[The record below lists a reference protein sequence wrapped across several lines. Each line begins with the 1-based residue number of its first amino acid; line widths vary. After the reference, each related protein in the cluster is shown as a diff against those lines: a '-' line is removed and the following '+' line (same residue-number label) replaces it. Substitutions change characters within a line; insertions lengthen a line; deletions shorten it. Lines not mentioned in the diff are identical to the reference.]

1 MQGPLREQARSH
13 RGAAGL
19 VGWCGGQ
26 SSMNLSGP
34 FIKRPVATMLLSLA
48 IMLLG
53 GVSFGL
59 LPVSPLPQMDFPVIV
74 VQASLPGASP
84 EVMAST
90 VATPLERSFGSIAGV
105 NTMSSRSSQG
115 STRVILQFDL
125 DRDING
131 AAREVQAAINAS
143 RTLLPSGM
151 RSMPTYKKVNP
162 SQAPI
167 MVLSLTSDVLEK
179 GQLYDLAS
187 TILSQSLSQVQG
199 VGEVQIGG
207 SSLPAVRIELEPQSL
222 NQYGVALDDVRN
234 TIANA
239 NVRRPKGS
247 VEDDQRL
254 WQVQANDQL
263 EKAKDYESLI
273 IHYNGGAALRLK
285 DVAKVSDGVEDRYNS
300 GFFNDDAAVLLVINR
315 QAGAN
320 IIETVN
326 EIKAQLPALQA
337 VLPASVKLNLAMD
350 RSPVIKAT
358 LHEAEM
364 TLLIAVALVILVV
377 FLFLGNFRASLIPTL
392 AVPVSLVGTFAVM
405 YLYGFSLNNLSLMA
419 LILATGLVVDDAIV
433 VLENISRHIDEGV
446 RPMRAAYL
454 GAQEVGFTLLSM
466 NVSLVA
472 VFLSILFMGGII
484 ESLFREFSIT
494 LAAAIVVSLVV
505 SLTLTPMLC
514 ARWLK
519 PHTPGQENRL
529 QRWSRRA
536 NDWMVGKYA
545 TSLDWVLRHKRLT
558 LLSLFVT
565 IGVNIALYVVVPKTF
580 MPQQDTGQLIGFVRG
595 DDGLSFSVMQP
606 KMEIFRRAVLK
617 DEAVESVAGFI
628 GGNNGT
634 NNAFMLVRLKPI
646 KERSISAQ
654 KVIERLR
661 KEMPKV
667 PGAQL
672 MLMADQD
679 LQFGGGREQTTSQYS
694 YILQSGDLG
703 ALREWYPKVVTALK
717 ALPELTAIDAREGR
731 GARQVTLIVDR
742 DQAKRLGVDMD
753 MVTAVLNNAYSQRQI
768 STIYDSLNQ
777 YQVVMEVNPKYA
789 QDPITLKQVQVITA
803 DGARIPLST
812 IAHYENSLENDRV
825 SHEGQF
831 ASESIAFDMAEGVT
845 VEQGG
850 AAIERAIAK
859 VGLPEDVIAKMAG
872 TADAFAA
879 TQKSQPWMILGALV
893 AVYLVLGV
901 LYESYIHPLTIL
913 STLPSAGVGALLS
926 IYALGGEFSLISLL
940 GLFLLIGVV
949 KKNAILMIDL
959 ALQLERSQGMAPLE
973 SIRSACLQRLRPI
986 LMTTLAAIL
995 GALPLLMSR
1004 AEGAEMRQPLG
1015 LTIIGGLIFSQVLTL
1030 YTTPVVYLYLDR
1042 LRHRFNKWRGV
1053 RTDAALETPL

>member
-1 MQGPLREQARSH
+1 
-13 RGAAGL
+13 
-19 VGWCGGQ
+19 
-26 SSMNLSGP
+26 MNLSGP

-143 RTLLPSGM
+143 RNLLPSGM

-207 SSLPAVRIELEPQSL
+207 SSLPAVRIELEPQAL
-222 NQYGVALDDVRN
+222 NQYGVALDDVRK

-247 VEDDQRL
+247 VEDGERL

-273 IHYNGGAALRLK
+273 IHYADGAALRLK

-300 GFFNDDAAVLLVINR
+300 GFFNNDAAVLLVINR

-433 VLENISRHIDEGV
+433 VLENISRHIDAGV
-446 RPMRAAYL
+446 RPMKAAYL

-494 LAAAIVVSLVV
+494 LAASIVVSLIV

-519 PHTPGQENRL
+519 PHTPGEENRL
-529 QRWSRRA
+529 QRWSQRA
-536 NDWMVGKYA
+536 NEWMVGKYA
-545 TSLDWVLRHKRLT
+545 TSLDWVLRHRRLT
-558 LLSLFVT
+558 LLSLIVT
-565 IGVNIALYVVVPKTF
+565 VGVNIALYVVVPKTF
-580 MPQQDTGQLIGFVRG
+580 LPQQDTGQLIGFVRG
-595 DDGLSFSVMQP
+595 DDGLSFTVMQP

-628 GGNNGT
+628 GGTNGT

-646 KERSISAQ
+646 KERGISAQ

-667 PGAQL
+667 AGAQL

-679 LQFGGGREQTTSQYS
+679 LQFGGGREQTSSQYS

-703 ALREWYPKVVTALK
+703 SLREWYPKVVTALK

-731 GARQVTLIVDR
+731 GAQQVTLIVDR
-742 DQAKRLGVDMD
+742 DQAKRLGVDMN

-812 IAHYENSLENDRV
+812 IAHYENSLEDDRV

-845 VEQGG
+845 VEQGS
-850 AAIERAIAK
+850 AAIERAIAS

-879 TQKSQPWMILGALV
+879 TQKSQPWMILGALL

-959 ALQLERSQGMAPLE
+959 ALQLERHQGMAPLE
-973 SIRSACLQRLRPI
+973 SIRNACLQRLRPI

-995 GALPLLMSR
+995 GALPLLLGR

-1030 YTTPVVYLYLDR
+1030 YTTPVVYLYLDK
-1042 LRHRFNKWRGV
+1042 LRHRFNHWRGV

>member
-1 MQGPLREQARSH
+1 
-13 RGAAGL
+13 
-19 VGWCGGQ
+19 
-26 SSMNLSGP
+26 MNLSGP
-34 FIKRPVATMLLSLA
+34 FIRRPVATMLLSLA

-59 LPVSPLPQMDFPVIV
+59 LPVAPLPNMDFPVIV
-74 VQASLPGASP
+74 VSANLPGASP
-84 EVMAST
+84 EIMASS
-90 VATPLERSFGSIAGV
+90 VATPLERSLGSIAGV
-105 NTMSSRSSQG
+105 NTMSSRSTQG

-143 RTLLPSGM
+143 RNLLPSGM

-167 MVLSLTSDVLEK
+167 MVLSMTSDVLQK

-187 TILSQSLSQVQG
+187 TILSQSLSQVSG

-207 SSLPAVRIELEPQSL
+207 SSLPAVRIELEPQLLAQHGVSL
-222 NQYGVALDDVRN
+222 DEVRT
-234 TIANA
+234 TITNA

-247 VEDDQRL
+247 VENGQYN

-263 EKAKDYESLI
+263 EKAADYQSLI
-273 IHYNGGAALRLK
+273 IRYQDGAALRLK
-285 DVAKVSDGVEDRYNS
+285 DVGKVSDAVENRYNS
-300 GFFNDDAAVLLVINR
+300 GFFNDKSAVLLVINR

-320 IIETVN
+320 IIETVAQ
-326 EIKAQLPALQA
+326 IKAQLPALQA
-337 VLPASVKLNLAMD
+337 VLPASVKLELALD

-364 TLLIAVALVILVV
+364 TLLIAVALVIMVV
-377 FLFLGNFRASLIPTL
+377 YLFLGNFRASLIPTL

-433 VLENISRHIDEGV
+433 VLENISRHIDNGLS
-446 RPMRAAYL
+446 PMKASFL
-454 GAQEVGFTLLSM
+454 GAKEVGFTLLAM

-472 VFLSILFMGGII
+472 VFLSILFMGGLV

-494 LAAAIVVSLVV
+494 LSASIIVSLIV

-519 PHTPGQENRL
+519 PHVPGSENRL
-529 QRWSRRA
+529 QRWSNRV
-536 NDWMVGKYA
+536 NDRMVAGYDR
-545 TSLDWVLRHKRLT
+545 SLGWVMRHRRLT
-558 LLSLFVT
+558 LLSLLVT
-565 IGVNIALYVVVPKTF
+565 VVVNVALYVVVPKTF
-580 MPQQDTGQLIGFVRG
+580 LPTQDTGQLVGFVRG

-606 KMEIFRRAVLK
+606 KMEIFRRAILA
-617 DEAVESVAGFI
+617 DPAVDTVAGFI
-628 GGNNGT
+628 GGNSGT
-634 NNAFMLVRLKPI
+634 NNAFMLVRLKPVE
-646 KERSISAQ
+646 ERKLSSEQ
-654 KVIERLR
+654 VVERLR

-667 PGAQL
+667 PGGRVFL
-672 MLMADQD
+672 TPDQD
-679 LQFGGGREQTTSQYS
+679 LQLGGGREQTTSAYQ

-703 ALREWYPKVVTALK
+703 SLRTWYPKVVTALK

-731 GARQVTLIVDR
+731 GAQQVTLQVNR
-742 DQAKRLGVDMD
+742 DTAKRLGIDMD
-753 MVTAVLNNAYSQRQI
+753 MVTSVLNNAYSQRQV

-777 YQVVMEVNPKYA
+777 YKVVMEVNPKFA
-789 QDPITLKQVQVITA
+789 QDPVTLEQVQVITA
-803 DGARIPLST
+803 DGNRVPLSS
-812 IAHYENSLENDRV
+812 IAYYERSLADDSV
-825 SHEGQF
+825 SHDGQF
-831 ASESIAFDMAEGVT
+831 ASENISFDLAEGVSIDQAT
-845 VEQGG
+845 L
-850 AAIERAIAK
+850 AIERAVAQ
-859 VGLPEDVIAKMAG
+859 VGLPSDVIAKMAG
-872 TADAFAA
+872 TANAFAA
-879 TQKSQPWMILGALV
+879 TQKSQPWMILGALL
-893 AVYLVLGV
+893 AVYLVLGI

-926 IYALGGEFSLISLL
+926 IYAIGGQFSLISLL

-949 KKNAILMIDL
+949 KKNAIMMIDL
-959 ALQLERSQGMAPLE
+959 ALQLERDSGMSPEE
-973 SIRSACLQRLRPI
+973 SIRVACLQRLRPI
-986 LMTTLAAIL
+986 LMTTMAAIL
-995 GALPLLMSR
+995 GALPLMFSS
-1004 AEGAEMRQPLG
+1004 AAGAEMRRPLG
-1015 LTIIGGLIFSQVLTL
+1015 LTIIGGLVFSQVLTL

-1042 LRHRFNKWRGV
+1042 LRHRFNQWRGV

>member
-1 MQGPLREQARSH
+1 
-13 RGAAGL
+13 
-19 VGWCGGQ
+19 
-26 SSMNLSGP
+26 MNLSGP
-34 FIKRPVATMLLSLA
+34 FIRRPVATMLLSLA

-53 GVSFGL
+53 GVSFNL
-59 LPVSPLPQMDFPVIV
+59 LPVSPLPNMDFPVIV
-74 VQASLPGASP
+74 VSAALPGASP

-90 VATPLERSFGSIAGV
+90 VATPLERSLGTIAGIS
-105 NTMSSRSSQG
+105 TMSSRSSQG
-115 STRVILQFDL
+115 TTRVILQFDL

-143 RTLLPSGM
+143 RNLLPSGM

-187 TILSQSLSQVQG
+187 TILSQSLSQVNG

-207 SSLPAVRIELEPQSL
+207 SSLPAVRVELEPQLL
-222 NQYGVALDDVRN
+222 NQYGVSLDDVRT
-234 TIANA
+234 TITGA

-247 VEDDQRL
+247 VEDAEHN

-263 EKAKDYESLI
+263 EKAKDYAPLI
-273 IHYNGGAALRLK
+273 IRYQNGAALRLSH
-285 DVAKVSDGVEDRYNS
+285 VAKVSDAVEDRYNA
-300 GFFNDDAAVLLVINR
+300 GFFNNDQAVLLVINR

-320 IIETVN
+320 IIETVAQ
-326 EIKAQLPALQA
+326 IKAQLPALQA
-337 VLPASVKLNLAMD
+337 VLPASVKLDLAMD

-358 LHEAEM
+358 LHEAET
-364 TLLIAVALVILVV
+364 TLLIAVTLVILVV
-377 FLFLGNFRASLIPTL
+377 FFFLGNFRASLIPTL

-405 YLYGFSLNNLSLMA
+405 YLSGFSLNNLSLMA

-433 VLENISRHIDEGV
+433 VLENISRHIDKGV
-446 RPMRAAYL
+446 PPMQAAYL
-454 GAQEVGFTLLSM
+454 GAKEVGFTLLSM

-484 ESLFREFSIT
+484 ASLFREFSIT
-494 LAAAIVVSLVV
+494 LAASIVVSLIV

-519 PHTPGQENRL
+519 PHDPNKENRL
-529 QRWSRRA
+529 QRWSRGL
-536 NDWMVGKYA
+536 NDRMIAGYDR
-545 TSLDWVLRHKRLT
+545 SLGWVLRHRGLT
-558 LLSLFVT
+558 LLSLLVT

-580 MPQQDTGQLIGFVRG
+580 MPQQDTGQLIGYIRG

-606 KMEIFRRAVLK
+606 KVEAFRRAVLA
-617 DEAVESVAGFI
+617 DPAVDSVAGFI
-628 GGNNGT
+628 GGNGGT
-634 NNAFMLVRLKPI
+634 SNATMIVRLKPI
-646 KERSISAQ
+646 KERNLAAD

-661 KEMPKV
+661 KDMPLV
-667 PGAQL
+667 PGGRL
-672 MLMADQD
+672 FLMADQD
-679 LQFGGGREQTTSQYS
+679 LQFGGGREQTTSQYQ
-694 YILQSGDLG
+694 YILQSGDL
-703 ALREWYPKVVTALK
+703 ASLRLWYPKVLAALK
-717 ALPELTAIDAREGR
+717 SVPELTAIDGREGR
-731 GARQVTLIVDR
+731 GAQQVTLQVDR
-742 DQAKRLGVDMD
+742 DTAKRLGVDMN

-789 QDPITLKQVQVITA
+789 QDPVTLDQVQVITA
-803 DGARIPLST
+803 AGDRIPLSS
-812 IAHYENSLENDRV
+812 IAHYERSLEDDRV
-825 SHEGQF
+825 THDGQF
-831 ASESIAFDMAEGVT
+831 ASEDISFDLAEGAT
-845 VEQGG
+845 LEQ
-850 AAIERAIAK
+850 ATASVERAVAK
-859 VGLPEDVIAKMAG
+859 IGLPSDVIAKMAG

-879 TQKSQPWMILGALV
+879 AQKSQPWMILGALV
-893 AVYLVLGV
+893 VVYLVLGV

-913 STLPSAGVGALLS
+913 STLPSAGVGALLT
-926 IYALGGEFSLISLL
+926 IYLLGGQFSLISLL

-959 ALQLERSQGMAPLE
+959 ALQLEREHGMTPLD

-995 GALPLLMSR
+995 GALPLLLSN
-1004 AEGAEMRQPLG
+1004 AEGAEMRHPLG

-1053 RTDAALETPL
+1053 RTDAALETPI

>member
-1 MQGPLREQARSH
+1 
-13 RGAAGL
+13 
-19 VGWCGGQ
+19 
-26 SSMNLSGP
+26 MNLSGP

-90 VATPLERSFGSIAGV
+90 VATPLERSFGAIAGV

-143 RTLLPSGM
+143 RNLLPSGM

-207 SSLPAVRIELEPQSL
+207 SSLPAVRIELEPQAL
-222 NQYGVALDDVRN
+222 NQYGVALDDVRK
-234 TIANA
+234 TIAAA

-247 VEDDQRL
+247 VEDGERL
-254 WQVQANDQL
+254 WQIQANDQL

-273 IHYNGGAALRLK
+273 IHYKDGAALRLK

-364 TLLIAVALVILVV
+364 TLLIAVALVVLVV

-446 RPMRAAYL
+446 KPMKAAYL
-454 GAQEVGFTLLSM
+454 GAKEVGFTLLSM

-472 VFLSILFMGGII
+472 VFLSILFMGGIV

-529 QRWSRRA
+529 QRWSRRI

-545 TSLDWVLRHKRLT
+545 TSLDWVLRHRRLT
-558 LLSLFVT
+558 LLSLIITV
-565 IGVNIALYVVVPKTF
+565 GVNVALYVVVPKTF

-606 KMEIFRRAVLK
+606 KMETFRRAVLK

-628 GGNNGT
+628 GGTNGT

-646 KERSISAQ
+646 KERNLSAQ

-703 ALREWYPKVVTALK
+703 ALREWYPKVVTALR

-731 GARQVTLIVDR
+731 GAQQVTLIVDR
-742 DQAKRLGVDMD
+742 DQAKRLGVDMN

-777 YQVVMEVNPKYA
+777 YQVVMEVNQKYA
-789 QDPITLKQVQVITA
+789 QDPVTLNQVQVITA

-812 IAHYENSLENDRV
+812 IAHYENSLEDDRV

-845 VEQGG
+845 VEQGS

-879 TQKSQPWMILGALV
+879 TQKSQPFMILGALL

-959 ALQLERSQGMAPLE
+959 ALQLERHQGLSPLE

-995 GALPLLMSR
+995 GALPLLLSR

-1030 YTTPVVYLYLDR
+1030 YTTPVVYLYLDK

>member
-1 MQGPLREQARSH
+1 
-13 RGAAGL
+13 
-19 VGWCGGQ
+19 
-26 SSMNLSGP
+26 MNLSGP

-90 VATPLERSFGSIAGV
+90 VATPLERSFGAIAGV

-143 RTLLPSGM
+143 RNLLPSGM

-207 SSLPAVRIELEPQSL
+207 SSLPAVRIELEPQAL

-234 TIANA
+234 TVANA

-247 VEDDQRL
+247 VEDGQRL

-300 GFFNDDAAVLLVINR
+300 GFFNNDAAVLLVINR

-433 VLENISRHIDEGV
+433 VLENITRHIDEGV
-446 RPMRAAYL
+446 PPMKAAYL

-494 LAAAIVVSLVV
+494 LAASIVVSLVV

-519 PHTPGQENRL
+519 PHTPGEENRL
-529 QRWSRRA
+529 QRWSHRA
-536 NDWMVGKYA
+536 NEWMVAKYA
-545 TSLDWVLRHKRLT
+545 TSLDWVLRHRRLT
-558 LLSLFVT
+558 LLSLIV
-565 IGVNIALYVVVPKTF
+565 IVGVNIALYVVVPKTF

-606 KMEIFRRAVLK
+606 KMETFRRAVLK

-628 GGNNGT
+628 GGTNGT

-646 KERSISAQ
+646 KERGVSAQ

-667 PGAQL
+667 AGAQL

-694 YILQSGDLG
+694 YILQSADLG
-703 ALREWYPKVVTALK
+703 ELRQWYPKVVTALK

-731 GARQVTLIVDR
+731 GAQQVTLIVDR

-812 IAHYENSLENDRV
+812 IAHYENSLEDDRV

-831 ASESIAFDMAEGVT
+831 ASESISFDMAEGVT
-845 VEQGG
+845 VEQGT

-859 VGLPEDVIAKMAG
+859 LGMPEDVIVKMAG

-959 ALQLERSQGMAPLE
+959 ALQLERHQGLEPLA

-995 GALPLLMSR
+995 GALPLLLSR

-1030 YTTPVVYLYLDR
+1030 YTTPVVYLYLDK
-1042 LRHRFNKWRGV
+1042 LRHRFNHWRGV

>member
-1 MQGPLREQARSH
+1 
-13 RGAAGL
+13 
-19 VGWCGGQ
+19 
-26 SSMNLSGP
+26 MNLSGP

-90 VATPLERSFGSIAGV
+90 VATPLERSFGAIAGV

-143 RTLLPSGM
+143 RNLLPSGM

-207 SSLPAVRIELEPQSL
+207 SSLPAVRIELEPQAL

-247 VEDDQRL
+247 VEDGQRL

-273 IHYNGGAALRLK
+273 IHYADAAALRLK

-446 RPMRAAYL
+446 PPMKAAYL

-472 VFLSILFMGGII
+472 VFLSILFMGGIVQ
-484 ESLFREFSIT
+484 SLFREFSIT
-494 LAAAIVVSLVV
+494 LAASIVVSLVV

-519 PHTPGQENRL
+519 PHTPGRENRL
-529 QRWSRRA
+529 QRWSQRA
-536 NDWMVGKYA
+536 NAWMVGKYA
-545 TSLDWVLRHKRLT
+545 TSLDWVLRHRLLT
-558 LLSLFVT
+558 LLSLLVT
-565 IGVNIALYVVVPKTF
+565 VGVNIALYVVVPKTF
-580 MPQQDTGQLIGFVRG
+580 LPQQDTGQLIGFVRG

-617 DEAVESVAGFI
+617 DPAVESVAGFI
-628 GGNNGT
+628 GGTNGT

-646 KERSISAQ
+646 KERNLSAQ

-679 LQFGGGREQTTSQYS
+679 LQFGGGREQTSSQYS

-703 ALREWYPKVVTALK
+703 ALREWYPKVVAALK

-731 GARQVTLIVDR
+731 GAQQVTLIVDR

-753 MVTAVLNNAYSQRQI
+753 MVTSVLNNAYSQRQI

-789 QDPITLKQVQVITA
+789 QDPITLDQVKVITA

-812 IAHYENSLENDRV
+812 IAHYENSLADDRV

-845 VEQGG
+845 VEQGT

-859 VGLPEDVIAKMAG
+859 VGLPEEVIAKMSG

-959 ALQLERSQGMAPLE
+959 ALQLERHQGLEPLE

-995 GALPLLMSR
+995 GALPLLLSR

-1030 YTTPVVYLYLDR
+1030 YTTPVVYLYLDT
-1042 LRHRFNKWRGV
+1042 LRHRFNHWRGV
-1053 RTDAALETPL
+1053 RTDVALETPL

>member
-1 MQGPLREQARSH
+1 
-13 RGAAGL
+13 
-19 VGWCGGQ
+19 
-26 SSMNLSGP
+26 MNLSGP
-34 FIKRPVATMLLSLA
+34 FIRRPVATMLLSFA

-53 GVSFGL
+53 GVCFGL

-74 VQASLPGASP
+74 VQANLPGASP

-90 VATPLERSFGSIAGV
+90 VATPLERSFGAIAGV

-143 RTLLPSGM
+143 RNLLPSGM

-162 SQAPI
+162 SQAPV

-187 TILSQSLSQVQG
+187 TILSQSLSQVAG

-207 SSLPAVRIELEPQSL
+207 SSLPAVRIELEPQLL
-222 NQYGVALDDVRN
+222 NQYGVALDDVR
-234 TIANA
+234 TAIANS

-247 VEDDQRL
+247 VEDDKRM

-263 EKAKDYESLI
+263 EKAKDYETLVIRYQDGSV
-273 IHYNGGAALRLK
+273 LRLK

-300 GFFNDDAAVLLVINR
+300 GFFNNDSAVLLVINR

-326 EIKAQLPALQA
+326 EIKNQLPALQA

-364 TLLIAVALVILVV
+364 TLLIAVALVVLVV

-446 RPMRAAYL
+446 PPMKAAYL
-454 GAQEVGFTLLSM
+454 GAEEVGFTLLSM
-466 NVSLVA
+466 NASLVA

-519 PHTPGQENRL
+519 PHVPGQENRL
-529 QRWSRRA
+529 QRWSQHVNER
-536 NDWMVGKYA
+536 MVRGYA
-545 TSLDWVLRHKRLT
+545 RSLDWVLRHRRLT
-558 LLSLFVT
+558 LLSLLVT
-565 IGVNIALYVVVPKTF
+565 VGVNIALYVVVPKTF

-595 DDGLSFSVMQP
+595 DDGLSFNVMQP

-617 DEAVESVAGFI
+617 DEAVQSVAGFI

-646 KERSISAQ
+646 KERAMSAQ

-694 YILQSGDLG
+694 YILQSADL
-703 ALREWYPKVVTALK
+703 ASLREWYPKLVAAFR
-717 ALPELTAIDAREGR
+717 ALPELTAIDARDGG
-731 GARQVTLIVDR
+731 GAQQVTLIVDR
-742 DQAKRLGVDMD
+742 DQAKRLGIDMN

-789 QDPITLKQVQVITA
+789 QDPNTLEQVQVITA
-803 DGARIPLST
+803 DGARVPLSA
-812 IAHYENSLENDRV
+812 IAHYENSLEDDRV

-845 VEQGG
+845 VEQGT

-859 VGLPEDVIAKMAG
+859 LGMPEDVIAKMAG

-879 TQKSQPWMILGALV
+879 TQKSQPFMILGALL

-926 IYALGGEFSLISLL
+926 IYVLGSEFSLISLL

-959 ALQLERSQGMAPLE
+959 ALQLERAGQTPLE
-973 SIRSACLQRLRPI
+973 SIRSACLLRLRPI

-995 GALPLLMSR
+995 GALPLLLGG
-1004 AEGAEMRQPLG
+1004 AEGSEMRQPLG
-1015 LTIIGGLIFSQVLTL
+1015 LTIIGGLVFSQVLTL
-1030 YTTPVVYLYLDR
+1030 YTTPVVYLYLDN
-1042 LRHRFNKWRGV
+1042 LRHRFNRWRGV

>member
-1 MQGPLREQARSH
+1 
-13 RGAAGL
+13 
-19 VGWCGGQ
+19 
-26 SSMNLSGP
+26 
-34 FIKRPVATMLLSLA
+34 
-48 IMLLG
+48 MLLG

-59 LPVSPLPQMDFPVIV
+59 LPVAPLPQMDFPVIV

-90 VATPLERSFGSIAGV
+90 VATPLERSFGAIAGV

-143 RTLLPSGM
+143 RNLLPSGM

-187 TILSQSLSQVQG
+187 TILSQSLSQVAG

-207 SSLPAVRIELEPQSL
+207 SSLPAVRIELEPQLL
-222 NQYGVALDDVRN
+222 NQYGVALDDVRK
-234 TIANA
+234 TIAEA

-247 VEDDQRL
+247 VENSEQL

-263 EKAKDYESLI
+263 EKAKDYEPLI
-273 IHYNGGAALRLK
+273 IHYKDGAALRLK
-285 DVAKVSDGVEDRYNS
+285 DVARVSDGVEDRYNS

-377 FLFLGNFRASLIPTL
+377 YLFLGNFRASLIPTL

-446 RPMRAAYL
+446 PPLKAAYL
-454 GAQEVGFTLLSM
+454 GAKEVGFTLLSM

-519 PHTPGQENRL
+519 PHVPGRENRL
-529 QRWSRRA
+529 QRWSQRT

-545 TSLDWVLRHKRLT
+545 SSLDWVLRHKRLT
-558 LLSLFVT
+558 LLSLLLT
-565 IGVNIALYVVVPKTF
+565 IGVNVALYVVVPKTF

-606 KMEIFRRAVLK
+606 KMEIFRREVLK
-617 DEAVESVAGFI
+617 DPAVESVAGFI
-628 GGNNGT
+628 GGSNGT

-646 KERSISAQ
+646 KERNISAQ

-667 PGAQL
+667 AGAQL

-694 YILQSGDLG
+694 YIIQSGDLG
-703 ALREWYPKVVTALK
+703 ALREWYPKVVTALR

-731 GARQVTLIVDR
+731 GAQQVTLVVDR
-742 DQAKRLGVDMD
+742 DQAKRLGIDMN

-789 QDPITLKQVQVITA
+789 RDPVTLNQVQVITA
-803 DGARIPLST
+803 DGARVPLST

-831 ASESIAFDMAEGVT
+831 ASESVSFDMAEGVT
-845 VEQGG
+845 VEQGT
-850 AAIERAIAK
+850 AAIERALAK
-859 VGLPEDVIAKMAG
+859 LGIPEELIIKMAG

-879 TQKSQPWMILGALV
+879 TQKSQPFMILGALL

-926 IYALGGEFSLISLL
+926 IYVLGGEFSLISLL

-959 ALQLERSQGMAPLE
+959 ALQLERHQGMGPLE
-973 SIRSACLQRLRPI
+973 SIRSACLLRLRPI

-995 GALPLLMSR
+995 GALPLLLGS

-1015 LTIIGGLIFSQVLTL
+1015 LTIIGGLVFSQILTL

-1042 LRHRFNKWRGV
+1042 LRHAFNRWRGV

>member
-1 MQGPLREQARSH
+1 
-13 RGAAGL
+13 
-19 VGWCGGQ
+19 
-26 SSMNLSGP
+26 MNLSGP
-34 FIKRPVATMLLSLA
+34 FIRRPVATMLLSLA
-48 IMLLG
+48 IILLG

-59 LPVSPLPQMDFPVIV
+59 LPVSPLPNMDFPVIV
-74 VQASLPGASP
+74 VSASLPGASP

-90 VATPLERSFGSIAGV
+90 VATPLERSLGTIAGIS
-105 NTMSSRSSQG
+105 TMSSRSSQG

-143 RTLLPSGM
+143 RNLLPSGM

-187 TILSQSLSQVQG
+187 TILSQSLSQVNG

-207 SSLPAVRIELEPQSL
+207 SSLPAVRVELEPQLL
-222 NQYGVALDDVRN
+222 NQYGVSLDEVRT

-239 NVRRPKGS
+239 NVRKPKGS
-247 VEDDQRL
+247 VEDADHN

-263 EKAKDYESLI
+263 EKAKDYEPLI
-273 IHYNGGAALRLK
+273 IRYQDGAALRLSH
-285 DVAKVSDGVEDRYNS
+285 VAKVSDAVEDRYNA
-300 GFFNDDAAVLLVINR
+300 GFFNDKQAVLLVINR

-320 IIETVN
+320 IIETVAQ
-326 EIKAQLPALQA
+326 IKAQLPALQA
-337 VLPASVKLNLAMD
+337 VLPASVNLDLAMD

-364 TLLIAVALVILVV
+364 TLLIAVTLVILVV
-377 FLFLGNFRASLIPTL
+377 FFFLGNFRASLIPTL

-405 YLYGFSLNNLSLMA
+405 YLSGFSLNNLSLMA

-433 VLENISRHIDEGV
+433 VLENISRHIDKGV
-446 RPMRAAYL
+446 PPMQAAYL
-454 GAQEVGFTLLSM
+454 GAKEVGFTLLSM

-484 ESLFREFSIT
+484 ASLFREFSIT
-494 LAAAIVVSLVV
+494 LAVSIVVSLVV

-519 PHTPGQENRL
+519 PHDPDRENSL
-529 QRWSRRA
+529 QRWSRRL
-536 NDWMVGKYA
+536 NDRMVAGYDR
-545 TSLDWVLRHKRLT
+545 SLGWALRHRRLT
-558 LLSLFVT
+558 LLSLLLT

-580 MPQQDTGQLIGFVRG
+580 MPQQDTGQLIGFIRG
-595 DDGLSFSVMQP
+595 DNGLSFSVMQP
-606 KMEIFRRAVLK
+606 KMEIYRKAVLA
-617 DEAVESVAGFI
+617 DPAVDSVAGFI
-628 GGNNGT
+628 GGNGGS
-634 NNAFMLVRLKPI
+634 NNATMIVRLKPI
-646 KERSISAQ
+646 KERNIAAD

-661 KEMPKV
+661 KNMPQV
-667 PGAQL
+667 PGGRL
-672 MLMADQD
+672 FLMADQD
-679 LQFGGGREQTTSQYS
+679 LQFGGGREQTTSQYQ
-694 YILQSGDLG
+694 YILQSGDLTS
-703 ALREWYPKVVTALK
+703 LRLWYPKVLAALK
-717 ALPELTAIDAREGR
+717 SLPELTAIDGREGR
-731 GARQVTLIVDR
+731 GAQQVTLQVDR
-742 DQAKRLGVDMD
+742 DTAKRLGVDMN
-753 MVTAVLNNAYSQRQI
+753 MVTAVLNNAYSQRQV

-789 QDPITLKQVQVITA
+789 QDPVTLEQVQVITA
-803 DGARIPLST
+803 AGERIPLSSFT
-812 IAHYENSLENDRV
+812 HYERSLENDRV
-825 SHEGQF
+825 THDGQF
-831 ASESIAFDMAEGVT
+831 ASEDISFDLAEGVT
-845 VEQGG
+845 LEQ
-850 AAIERAIAK
+850 ASTAIEHAVAK
-859 VGLPEDVIAKMAG
+859 VGLPTDVIAKMAG
-872 TADAFAA
+872 TADTFAA
-879 TQKSQPWMILGALV
+879 AQKSQPWMILGALV
-893 AVYLVLGV
+893 VVYLVLGI

-926 IYALGGEFSLISLL
+926 IYLLGGQFSLISLL

-959 ALQLERSQGMAPLE
+959 ALQLERESGMTPLE

-995 GALPLLMSR
+995 GALPLLLSS
-1004 AEGAEMRQPLG
+1004 AEGAEMRHPLG
-1015 LTIIGGLIFSQVLTL
+1015 LTIIGGLIFSQILTL

-1042 LRHRFNKWRGV
+1042 LRRRVNQWRGV

>member
-1 MQGPLREQARSH
+1 LQLETAVEL
-13 RGAAGL
+13 AA
-19 VGWCGGQ
+19 
-26 SSMNLSGP
+26 MNLSGP

-59 LPVSPLPQMDFPVIV
+59 LPVAPLPQMDFPVIV

-90 VATPLERSFGSIAGV
+90 VATPLERSFGAIAGV

-143 RTLLPSGM
+143 RNLLPSGM

-207 SSLPAVRIELEPQSL
+207 SSLPAVRIELEPQAL
-222 NQYGVALDDVRN
+222 NQYGVALDDVRK
-234 TIANA
+234 TIADA

-247 VEDDQRL
+247 VEDGQRL
-254 WQVQANDQL
+254 WQIQANDQL

-273 IHYNGGAALRLK
+273 IHYADGAALRLK

-446 RPMRAAYL
+446 KPMQAAYL
-454 GAQEVGFTLLSM
+454 GAKEVGFTLLSM

-472 VFLSILFMGGII
+472 VFLSILFMGGIV

-529 QRWSRRA
+529 QRWSRRT

-545 TSLDWVLRHKRLT
+545 TSLDWVLRHRRLT
-558 LLSLFVT
+558 LLSLLITV
-565 IGVNIALYVVVPKTF
+565 GVNVALYVVVPKTF

-628 GGNNGT
+628 GGTNGT

-646 KERSISAQ
+646 KERQLNAQ

-703 ALREWYPKVVTALK
+703 SLREWYPKVVAALR
-717 ALPELTAIDAREGR
+717 ALPELTAIDAREGK
-731 GARQVTLIVDR
+731 GAQQVTLIVDR
-742 DQAKRLGVDMD
+742 DQAKRLGIDMN

-789 QDPITLKQVQVITA
+789 QDPVTLKQVQVITA
-803 DGARIPLST
+803 DGARVPLST
-812 IAHYENSLENDRV
+812 IAHYESSLEDDRV

-831 ASESIAFDMAEGVT
+831 ASEDISFDMAEGVT
-845 VEQGG
+845 VEQGS

-859 VGLPEDVIAKMAG
+859 LGLPEDVIAKMAG

-879 TQKSQPWMILGALV
+879 TQKSQPFMILGALL

-959 ALQLERSQGMAPLE
+959 ALQLERHQGLSPLE

-995 GALPLLMSR
+995 GALPLLLSR

-1030 YTTPVVYLYLDR
+1030 YTTPVVYLYLDK

>member
-1 MQGPLREQARSH
+1 
-13 RGAAGL
+13 
-19 VGWCGGQ
+19 
-26 SSMNLSGP
+26 MNLSGP

-53 GVSFGL
+53 GLSFGL
-59 LPVSPLPQMDFPVIV
+59 LPVAPLPQMDFPVIV

-90 VATPLERSFGSIAGV
+90 VATPLERSFGAIAGI
-105 NTMSSRSSQG
+105 NSMSSRSSQG
-115 STRVILQFDL
+115 STRVILEFEMG
-125 DRDING
+125 RDING

-143 RTLLPSGM
+143 RNLLPSGM

-187 TILSQSLSQVQG
+187 TILSQSLAQVPG

-207 SSLPAVRIELEPQSL
+207 SSLPAVRIELEPQLL
-222 NQYGVALDDVRN
+222 NQYGVALDEVRD

-247 VEDDQRL
+247 VADAERM
-254 WQVQANDQL
+254 WQIQANDQL
-263 EKAKDYESLI
+263 EKAKDYSSLI
-273 IHYNGGAALRLK
+273 IRYQNGSALRLR
-285 DVAKVSDGVEDRYNS
+285 DVASVRDGVEDRYNS
-300 GFFNDDAAVLLVINR
+300 GFFNDDAAVLLVVNR
-315 QAGAN
+315 QSGAN
-320 IIETVN
+320 IIETVAQ
-326 EIKAQLPALQA
+326 IKDQLPALQA
-337 VLPASVKLNLAMD
+337 LLPASVQLNVAMD

-377 FLFLGNFRASLIPTL
+377 YLFLGNFRASLIPTL
-392 AVPVSLVGTFAVM
+392 AVPVSLVGTFAIM

-446 RPMRAAYL
+446 APLKAAYL
-454 GAQEVGFTLLSM
+454 GTKEVGFTLLSM
-466 NVSLVA
+466 NVSLVV

-494 LAAAIVVSLVV
+494 LAAAILVSLLV

-519 PHTPGQENRL
+519 PHVPGRENRL
-529 QRWSRRA
+529 QRASQRA
-536 NDWMVGKYA
+536 NEWMVSRYA
-545 TSLDWVLRHKRLT
+545 TSLDWVLRHRRLT
-558 LLSLFVT
+558 LLSLLLT
-565 IGVNIALYVVVPKTF
+565 IGVNVALYVVVPKTF

-595 DDGLSFSVMQP
+595 DDGLSFNVMQP
-606 KMEIFRRAVLK
+606 KMETYRRAVLR
-617 DEAVESVAGFI
+617 DPAVQSVAGFI
-628 GGNNGT
+628 GGSNGI

-646 KERSISAQ
+646 EERRISAQ

-661 KEMPKV
+661 KDMPKV
-667 PGAQL
+667 PGGQL
-672 MLMADQD
+672 FLMADQD
-679 LQFGGGREQTTSQYS
+679 LQFGGGGGGGQNSSQYT
-694 YILQSGDLG
+694 YIVQSGDLS
-703 ALREWYPKVVTALK
+703 ALRQWYPKVSAALK
-717 ALPELTAIDAREGR
+717 ALPELTAVDAHDGD
-731 GARQVTLIVDR
+731 GAQQITLIVDR
-742 DQAKRLGVDMD
+742 DQAKRLGIDMA
-753 MVTAVLNNAYSQRQI
+753 MVTSVLNNAYSQRQI

-777 YQVVMEVNPKYA
+777 YRVVMEVNPKYA
-789 QDPITLKQVQVITA
+789 QDPSTLNQVQVITA
-803 DGARIPLST
+803 DGARVPLST
-812 IAHYENSLENDRV
+812 FAHYESSLENDRV
-825 SHEGQF
+825 THEEQF
-831 ASESIAFDMAEGVT
+831 AAENISFDMAEGVT
-845 VEQGG
+845 LEQGS
-850 AAIERAIAK
+850 AAIERAVAK
-859 VGLPEDVIAKMAG
+859 IGLPEGVTAKMAG
-872 TADAFAA
+872 NADAFAE
-879 TQKSQPWMILGALV
+879 TQKSQPLMILGALL

-959 ALQLERSQGMAPLE
+959 ALQLERHQGLSPLE
-973 SIRSACLQRLRPI
+973 SIRSACLLRLRPI

-995 GALPLLMSR
+995 GAVPLLLSS

-1015 LTIIGGLIFSQVLTL
+1015 LTIIGGLVFSQVLTL

-1042 LRHRFNKWRGV
+1042 LRHGFNRWRGV

>member
-1 MQGPLREQARSH
+1 
-13 RGAAGL
+13 
-19 VGWCGGQ
+19 
-26 SSMNLSGP
+26 MNLSGP

-74 VQASLPGASP
+74 VSASLPGASP

-90 VATPLERSFGSIAGV
+90 VATPLERSFGAIAGV

-115 STRVILQFDL
+115 STRVILQFDQN
-125 DRDING
+125 RDING

-143 RTLLPSGM
+143 RNLLPSGM
-151 RSMPTYKKVNP
+151 KSMPTYKKVNP

-167 MVLSLTSDVLEK
+167 MVLSLTSDVLQK
-179 GQLYDLAS
+179 GELYDLAS
-187 TILSQSLSQVQG
+187 TILSQSLSQVPG

-207 SSLPAVRIELEPQSL
+207 SSLPAVRIELEPQLL
-222 NQYGVALDDVRN
+222 NQYGVALDEVRA

-239 NVRRPKGS
+239 NVRRPKGAVS
-247 VEDDQRL
+247 DDERN
-254 WQVQANDQL
+254 WQIQANDQL
-263 EKAKDYESLI
+263 EKAKDYEPLVI
-273 IHYNGGAALRLK
+273 RYQDGAALRLK

-300 GFFNDDAAVLLVINR
+300 GFFNNDAAVLLVINR

-326 EIKAQLPALQA
+326 AIKAQLPALQA
-337 VLPASVKLNLAMD
+337 VLPSSVKLNLAMD

-364 TLLIAVALVILVV
+364 TLLIAVGLVILVV
-377 FLFLGNFRASLIPTL
+377 YLFLGNVRASLIPTL
-392 AVPVSLVGTFAVM
+392 AVPVSLVGTFAIM

-433 VLENISRHIDEGV
+433 VLENISRHIDAGIA
-446 RPMRAAYL
+446 PMKAAYL
-454 GAQEVGFTLLSM
+454 GAKEVGFTLLSM

-494 LAAAIVVSLVV
+494 LAASIVVSLVV

-519 PHTPGQENRL
+519 PHVPGTENAM
-529 QRWSRRA
+529 QRWSMRLNER
-536 NDWMVGKYA
+536 MVGGYA
-545 TSLDWVLRHKRLT
+545 RSLDWVLRHKRLT
-558 LLSLFVT
+558 LLSLLVT
-565 IGVNIALYVVVPKTF
+565 IGVNVALYVVVPKTF

-606 KMEIFRRAVLK
+606 KMEIFRQAVLK
-617 DEAVESVAGFI
+617 DPAVESVAGFI
-628 GGNNGT
+628 GGNSGT
-634 NNAFMLVRLKPI
+634 NNAVMLVRLKPI
-646 KERSISAQ
+646 GERKLSAQ

-661 KEMPKV
+661 ETMPLV
-667 PGAQL
+667 PGGRL

-679 LQFGGGREQTTSQYS
+679 LQFGGGREQTSSQYS
-694 YILQSGDLG
+694 YILQSGDLTE
-703 ALREWYPKVVTALK
+703 LRTWYPKVVAALK

-731 GARQVTLIVDR
+731 GAQQVTLVVDR
-742 DQAKRLGVDMD
+742 DQAKRLGVDMN

-789 QDPITLKQVQVITA
+789 RDPQTLDQVQVITA
-803 DGARIPLST
+803 DGQRIPLSA
-812 IAHYENSLENDRV
+812 IAHYENSLQGDRV
-825 SHEGQF
+825 EHEGQF
-831 ASESIAFDMAEGVT
+831 ASETISFDMAPGVSLDQGT
-845 VEQGG
+845 V
-850 AAIERAIAK
+850 AIERAIAK
-859 VGLPEDVIAKMAG
+859 LGLPEEVIVKMAG
-872 TADAFAA
+872 TGDAFAA
-879 TQKSQPWMILGALV
+879 TQKGQPFMILGALV
-893 AVYLVLGV
+893 AVYLVLGI

-926 IYALGGEFSLISLL
+926 IYLTGGEFSLISLL

-959 ALQLERSQGMAPLE
+959 ALQLERHSGLNPEA
-973 SIRSACLQRLRPI
+973 SIRTACLQRLRPI

-995 GALPLLMSR
+995 GALPLMLSS

-1015 LTIIGGLIFSQVLTL
+1015 LTIIGGLVFSQILTL

-1042 LRHRFNKWRGV
+1042 ARHRFNTWRGV

>member
-1 MQGPLREQARSH
+1 
-13 RGAAGL
+13 
-19 VGWCGGQ
+19 
-26 SSMNLSGP
+26 MNLSGP

-74 VQASLPGASP
+74 VSASLPGASP

-90 VATPLERSFGSIAGV
+90 VATPLERSFGAIAGV

-115 STRVILQFDL
+115 STRVILQFDQ

-143 RTLLPSGM
+143 RNLLPSGM

-167 MVLSLTSDVLEK
+167 MVLSLTSDVLAK
-179 GQLYDLAS
+179 GELYDLAS
-187 TILSQSLSQVQG
+187 TILSQSLSQVPG

-207 SSLPAVRIELEPQSL
+207 SSLPAVRIELEPQLL

-239 NVRRPKGS
+239 NVRRPKGAVS
-247 VEDDQRL
+247 NDEHN
-254 WQVQANDQL
+254 WQIQANDQL
-263 EKAKDYESLI
+263 EKAKDYEPLI
-273 IHYNGGAALRLK
+273 IRYQDGAALRLSH
-285 DVAKVSDGVEDRYNS
+285 VAKVQDGVEDRYNS
-300 GFFNDDAAVLLVINR
+300 GFFNNDAAVLLVINR

-326 EIKAQLPALQA
+326 AIKAQLPALQA

-392 AVPVSLVGTFAVM
+392 AVPVSLVGTFAIM
-405 YLYGFSLNNLSLMA
+405 YLFGFSLNNLSLMA

-433 VLENISRHIDEGV
+433 VLENISRHIDAGIS
-446 RPMRAAYL
+446 PMKAAYL
-454 GAQEVGFTLLSM
+454 GAKEVGFTLLSM

-519 PHTPGQENRL
+519 PHVPGTENAM
-529 QRWSRRA
+529 QRWSIRL
-536 NDWMVGKYA
+536 NDRMVLGYA
-545 TSLDWVLRHKRLT
+545 RSLDWVLRHKRLT
-558 LLSLFVT
+558 LLSLLLT
-565 IGVNIALYVVVPKTF
+565 IGVNVALYVVVPKTF

-606 KMEIFRRAVLK
+606 KMDIFRQAVLA
-617 DEAVESVAGFI
+617 DPAVDSVAGFI
-628 GGNNGT
+628 GGNSGT
-634 NNAFMLVRLKPI
+634 NNALMIVRLKPI
-646 KERSISAQ
+646 SERKISAQ

-661 KEMPKV
+661 ENMPKV
-667 PGAQL
+667 PGGRL

-679 LQFGGGREQTTSQYS
+679 LQFGGGREQTSSQYS

-703 ALREWYPKVVTALK
+703 ELRTWYPKVVAALK
-717 ALPELTAIDAREGR
+717 SLPELTAIDAREGR
-731 GARQVTLIVDR
+731 GAQQVTLVVDR

-789 QDPITLKQVQVITA
+789 QDPQTLDQVQVITA
-803 DGARIPLST
+803 DGARIPLSA
-812 IAHYENSLENDRV
+812 IAHYENSLQDDRV
-825 SHEGQF
+825 EHEGQF
-831 ASESIAFDMAEGVT
+831 ASETISFDMAPGVSL
-845 VEQGG
+845 EQGT
-850 AAIERAIAK
+850 AAIEREIAK
-859 VGLPEDVIAKMAG
+859 LGLPEEVIVKMAG
-872 TADAFAA
+872 TGDAFAA
-879 TQKSQPWMILGALV
+879 TQKSQPFMILGALV
-893 AVYLVLGV
+893 AVYLVLGI

-926 IYALGGEFSLISLL
+926 IYLTGGEFSLISLL
-940 GLFLLIGVV
+940 GIFLLIGVV

-959 ALQLERSQGMAPLE
+959 ALQLERHSGMGPQE

-995 GALPLLMSR
+995 GALPLMLSH

-1015 LTIIGGLIFSQVLTL
+1015 LTIIGGLVFSQILTL

-1042 LRHRFNKWRGV
+1042 ARHRFNQWRGV

>member
-1 MQGPLREQARSH
+1 
-13 RGAAGL
+13 
-19 VGWCGGQ
+19 
-26 SSMNLSGP
+26 MNLSGP

-90 VATPLERSFGSIAGV
+90 VATPLERSFGAIAGV

-143 RTLLPSGM
+143 RNLLPSGM

-207 SSLPAVRIELEPQSL
+207 SSLPAVRIELEPQAL

-247 VEDDQRL
+247 VEDGQRL

-273 IHYNGGAALRLK
+273 IHYADGAALRLK

-300 GFFNDDAAVLLVINR
+300 GFFNNDAAVLLVINR

-446 RPMRAAYL
+446 PPMKAAYL
-454 GAQEVGFTLLSM
+454 GAEEVGFTLLSM

-472 VFLSILFMGGII
+472 VFLSILFMGGIV

-494 LAAAIVVSLVV
+494 LAASIVVSLVV

-529 QRWSRRA
+529 QRWSQRA
-536 NDWMVGKYA
+536 NEWMVGKYA
-545 TSLDWVLRHKRLT
+545 TSLDWVLRHRRLT
-558 LLSLFVT
+558 LLSLIVT
-565 IGVNIALYVVVPKTF
+565 VGVNIALYVVVPKTF

-606 KMEIFRRAVLK
+606 KMETFRRAVLQ
-617 DEAVESVAGFI
+617 DDAVQSVAGFI
-628 GGNNGT
+628 GGTNGT

-646 KERSISAQ
+646 KERNISAQ

-679 LQFGGGREQTTSQYS
+679 LQFGGGREQTTAQYS

-703 ALREWYPKVVTALK
+703 ALRQWYPKVVAALK

-731 GARQVTLIVDR
+731 GAQQVTLIVDR

-753 MVTAVLNNAYSQRQI
+753 MVTSVLNNAYSQRQI

-812 IAHYENSLENDRV
+812 IAHYENSLEDDRV

-845 VEQGG
+845 VEQGS
-850 AAIERAIAK
+850 AAIERAVAK

-959 ALQLERSQGMAPLE
+959 ALQLERQQGLAPLE

-995 GALPLLMSR
+995 GALPLLLGR

-1030 YTTPVVYLYLDR
+1030 YTTPVVYLYLDK

>member
-1 MQGPLREQARSH
+1 
-13 RGAAGL
+13 
-19 VGWCGGQ
+19 
-26 SSMNLSGP
+26 MNLSGP

-90 VATPLERSFGSIAGV
+90 VATPLERSFGAIAGV

-143 RTLLPSGM
+143 RNLLPSGM

-207 SSLPAVRIELEPQSL
+207 SSLPAVRIELEPQAL
-222 NQYGVALDDVRN
+222 NQYGVALDDVRK
-234 TIANA
+234 TIAGA

-247 VEDDQRL
+247 VEDGERL
-254 WQVQANDQL
+254 WQIQANDQL

-273 IHYNGGAALRLK
+273 IHYNNGAALRLK

-446 RPMRAAYL
+446 KPMKAAYL
-454 GAQEVGFTLLSM
+454 GAKEVGFTLLSM

-472 VFLSILFMGGII
+472 VFLSILFMGGIV

-529 QRWSRRA
+529 QRWSRKT

-545 TSLDWVLRHKRLT
+545 TSLDWVLRHRRLT
-558 LLSLFVT
+558 LLSLIITV
-565 IGVNIALYVVVPKTF
+565 GVNVALYVVVPKTF

-606 KMEIFRRAVLK
+606 KMETFRRAVLK

-628 GGNNGT
+628 GGTNGT

-646 KERSISAQ
+646 KERNLSAQ

-703 ALREWYPKVVTALK
+703 ALREWYPKVVTALR

-731 GARQVTLIVDR
+731 GAQQVTLIVDR
-742 DQAKRLGVDMD
+742 DQAKRLGVDMN

-789 QDPITLKQVQVITA
+789 QDPVTLNQVHVITA

-812 IAHYENSLENDRV
+812 IAHYENSLEDDRV

-845 VEQGG
+845 VEQGS

-879 TQKSQPWMILGALV
+879 TQKSQPFMILGALL

-959 ALQLERSQGMAPLE
+959 ALQLERHQGLSPLE

-995 GALPLLMSR
+995 GALPLLLSR

-1030 YTTPVVYLYLDR
+1030 YTTPVVYLYLDK

>member
-1 MQGPLREQARSH
+1 
-13 RGAAGL
+13 
-19 VGWCGGQ
+19 
-26 SSMNLSGP
+26 MNLSGP

-74 VQASLPGASP
+74 VSASLPGASP

-90 VATPLERSFGSIAGV
+90 VATPLERSFGAIAGI

-115 STRVILQFDL
+115 STRVILQFDQ

-143 RTLLPSGM
+143 RNLLPSGM
-151 RSMPTYKKVNP
+151 KSMPTYKKVNP

-167 MVLSLTSDVLEK
+167 MVLSLTSDVLSK
-179 GQLYDLAS
+179 GELYDLAS
-187 TILSQSLSQVQG
+187 TILSQSLSQVPG

-207 SSLPAVRIELEPQSL
+207 SSLPAVRIELEPKAL
-222 NQYGVALDDVRN
+222 DQYGVALDDVRN

-239 NVRRPKGS
+239 NVRRPKGAVS
-247 VEDDQRL
+247 DGDRN
-254 WQVQANDQL
+254 WQIQANDQL
-263 EKAKDYESLI
+263 EKAKDYEPLI
-273 IHYNGGAALRLK
+273 IRYQDGAALRLSH
-285 DVAKVSDGVEDRYNS
+285 VAKVQDSVEDRYNS
-300 GFFNDDAAVLLVINR
+300 GFFNNDAAVLLVVNR

-326 EIKAQLPALQA
+326 AIKAQLPALQA

-392 AVPVSLVGTFAVM
+392 AVPVSLVGTFAIM

-433 VLENISRHIDEGV
+433 VLENISRHIDAGIA
-446 RPMRAAYL
+446 PMKAAYL
-454 GAQEVGFTLLSM
+454 GAKEVGFTLLSM

-494 LAAAIVVSLVV
+494 LAASIVVSLVV

-519 PHTPGQENRL
+519 PHVPGTENAM
-529 QRWSRRA
+529 QRWSNRLNER
-536 NDWMVGKYA
+536 MVNGYA
-545 TSLDWVLRHKRLT
+545 RSLDWVLRHKRLT
-558 LLSLFVT
+558 LFSLLVT
-565 IGVNIALYVVVPKTF
+565 IGVNVALYVVVPKTF

-606 KMEIFRRAVLK
+606 KMEIFRKAVLA
-617 DEAVESVAGFI
+617 DPAVESVAGFI
-628 GGNNGT
+628 GGNGGT
-634 NNAFMLVRLKPI
+634 NNALMIVRLKPI
-646 KERSISAQ
+646 SERKISAQ

-661 KEMPKV
+661 ETLPKV
-667 PGAQL
+667 PGGRL

-679 LQFGGGREQTTSQYS
+679 LQFGGGREQTSSQYS
-694 YILQSGDLG
+694 YILQSGDLSE
-703 ALREWYPKVVTALK
+703 LRTWYPKVVEALK

-731 GARQVTLIVDR
+731 GAQQVTLVVDR
-742 DQAKRLGVDMD
+742 DQAKRLGVDMN

-777 YQVVMEVNPKYA
+777 YRVVMEVNPQYA
-789 QDPITLKQVQVITA
+789 RDPETLNQVQVITA
-803 DGARIPLST
+803 DGQRIPLST
-812 IAHYENSLENDRV
+812 IAHYENSLQDDRV
-825 SHEGQF
+825 EHEGQF
-831 ASESIAFDMAEGVT
+831 ASETIAFDLANGVSL
-845 VEQGG
+845 EQGT

-859 VGLPEDVIAKMAG
+859 LGLPEDVIAKMAG
-872 TADAFAA
+872 TGDAFAA
-879 TQKSQPWMILGALV
+879 TQKSQPFMILGALV
-893 AVYLVLGV
+893 AVYLVLGI

-926 IYALGGEFSLISLL
+926 IYLTGGEFSLISLL

-959 ALQLERSQGMAPLE
+959 ALQLERHAGMSPQE

-986 LMTTLAAIL
+986 LMTTLAALL
-995 GALPLLMSR
+995 GALPLMLSH

-1015 LTIIGGLIFSQVLTL
+1015 LTIIGGLIFSQILTL

-1042 LRHRFNKWRGV
+1042 VRHRFNQWRGV

>member
-1 MQGPLREQARSH
+1 
-13 RGAAGL
+13 
-19 VGWCGGQ
+19 
-26 SSMNLSGP
+26 
-34 FIKRPVATMLLSLA
+34 
-48 IMLLG
+48 
-53 GVSFGL
+53 
-59 LPVSPLPQMDFPVIV
+59 MDFPVIV

-90 VATPLERSFGSIAGV
+90 VATPLERSFGAIAGV

-143 RTLLPSGM
+143 RNLLPSGM

-207 SSLPAVRIELEPQSL
+207 SSLPAVRIELEPQAL

-247 VEDDQRL
+247 VEDGRRL

-446 RPMRAAYL
+446 PPMKAAYL

-494 LAAAIVVSLVV
+494 LAASIVVSLVV

-529 QRWSRRA
+529 QRWSQRA
-536 NDWMVGKYA
+536 NEWMVGKYA
-545 TSLDWVLRHKRLT
+545 TSLDWVLRHRRLT
-558 LLSLFVT
+558 LLSLLVT
-565 IGVNIALYVVVPKTF
+565 IGVNIALYIVVPKTF
-580 MPQQDTGQLIGFVRG
+580 LPQQDTGQLIGFVRG
-595 DDGLSFSVMQP
+595 DDGLSFNVMQP
-606 KMEIFRRAVLK
+606 KMETFRRAVLK
-617 DEAVESVAGFI
+617 DDAVESVAGFI
-628 GGNNGT
+628 GGTNGT
-634 NNAFMLVRLKPI
+634 NNAVMIVRLKPI

-679 LQFGGGREQTTSQYS
+679 LQFGGGREQTSSQYS

-742 DQAKRLGVDMD
+742 DQAKRLGVDMS

-789 QDPITLKQVQVITA
+789 QDPVTLKQVQVITA

-812 IAHYENSLENDRV
+812 IAHYENSLEDDRV

-831 ASESIAFDMAEGVT
+831 ASESLSFDMAEGVT
-845 VEQGG
+845 VEQGT

-959 ALQLERSQGMAPLE
+959 ALQLERHQGLAPLE

-995 GALPLLMSR
+995 GAVPLLLSR

-1030 YTTPVVYLYLDR
+1030 YTTPVVYLYLDK